1 MTLSTNINTGLQFRF
16 GKMLFKE
23 VTTVH
28 FSWDQMMKRKA
39 CLSFAA
45 RAFAYFICH
54 FSTFMCVIFDS
65 TKPCLL
71 ALASFNNG

>member
-54 FSTFMCVIFDS
+54 FSTFMSVYFGP
-65 TKPCLL
+65 TKSCLL
-71 ALASFNNG
+71 AFASFNNG